1 MRIFLF
7 FTFSVLIVACQNFN
21 NSDKASIVGRG
32 QLYYVENTTSNTNEK
47 LQFEIVLNEQGY
59 ITKKIDYVLAEKPP
73 IIEIFKYDEHN
84 ILKIID
90 SFVDDWKIS
99 TERFDKY
106 GNQIEFVVNEGRGLK
121 RIVNTIYSY
130 DSKGNKLNQ
139 LLVTNVYSNDKI
151 VRADSSYYSFKYS
164 NGDKTIHTYLIDGQL
179 NSTRT
184 TKSDSSQKTKEIVIS
199 THDGTFSREIYK
211 YDNLNRI
218 IFFGESATP
227 KLNYNNSTLFSEYRE
242 YNYDKR
248 NLLLEIRSYKSNK
261 LYSRTK
267 YTYNNL
273 HLLKTEKIPI
283 ESMKYFL

>member
-21 NSDKASIVGRG
+21 NPDKATIVGRA

-47 LQFEIVLNEQGY
+47 LQFEIVINEQGY
-59 ITKKIDYVLAEKPP
+59 ITKKIDYVLADKPP
-73 IIEIFKYDEHN
+73 TIEIFQYDEHYN
-84 ILKIID
+84 LKIIN

-99 TERFDKY
+99 TQRFDKY
-106 GNQIEFVVNEGRGLK
+106 GNQIEFAVDEGRGLK
-121 RIVNTIYSY
+121 RIINTFYTY
-130 DSKGNKLNQ
+130 DSSGNKLNQ

-151 VRADSSYYSFKYS
+151 VSADSSYYSFKYS
-164 NGDKTIHTYLIDGQL
+164 NGNNTIHTYLIDGQL

-184 TKSDSSQKTKEIVIS
+184 TKSDSSKKTKEIFLS
-199 THDGTFSREIYK
+199 KYDESFAREIYK
-211 YDNLNRI
+211 YDDFNRI
-218 IFFGESATP
+218 IFIGESATP
-227 KLNYNNSTLFSEYRE
+227 KLNYNDSTLFSEYRE
-242 YNYDKR
+242 YTYDKR
-248 NLLLEIRSYKSNK
+248 NLILEVRSYKSNK
-261 LYSRTK
+261 LCSRTK